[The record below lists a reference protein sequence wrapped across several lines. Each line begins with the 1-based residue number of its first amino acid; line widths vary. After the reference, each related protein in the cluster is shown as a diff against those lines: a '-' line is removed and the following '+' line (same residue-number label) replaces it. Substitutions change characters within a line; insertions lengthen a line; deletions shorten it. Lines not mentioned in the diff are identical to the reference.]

1 MTTYTLAGVYY
12 EFGSGNT
19 VTQFQPATFSFTL
32 VDGVSTL
39 SYTYDYAPDGVSPTT
54 VEFDNQGTQLF
65 APILDATTPL
75 DPTNNDTYVVELSW
89 VDDFG
94 TPKTTTLLQIDILT
108 GGEYVFFL
116 DGDPLP
122 ILNTLAEFQDFNDNH
137 ITGVRDIP
145 AGTTFAEG
153 QAISVNDI
161 SYFSS
166 TENDAFPGTS
176 ANESIGAGAGADEIY
191 GNGGVDTL
199 DGGAGEDWIV
209 VTGDN
214 DGTLVIG
221 GGDFDDV
228 VIYDPTNPD
237 ALFVDFT
244 HGGAGEVQIVGR
256 SDHTG
261 SATVDYTITAVEIER
276 VSIEFGT
283 QSGGDVLI
291 QGDST
296 DDRVRFN
303 ELPNFWEFLGGDGQ
317 DQVDLHRTWVEDDTG
332 TRIRGISSTFLL
344 DNTNF
349 SVNGD
354 TVVVSNS
361 DGSGAVFSLTDVEF
375 IRLTD
380 GTFSTEQLAAMDAGQ
395 STTPTTGDDNLF
407 GTVNPDSIDGDAG
420 NDVISGLG
428 GNDTLIGGVG
438 NDTLYGGEDDDTLSG
453 GADNDVIN
461 GGTGNDSVDGGAG
474 DDTLTDGRGF
484 DTVDGGTGTDT
495 FYRDLAADFS
505 AQSWL
510 PIVDLVAGRFYD
522 PADDPSLFDT
532 LLNIENVQLV
542 GDFDMSI
549 TGDGNGNVLQSDLG
563 DDTVIGG
570 AGNDTLLGGEG
581 NDTLSGGAD
590 NDVIDGGFG
599 NDSIDG
605 GAGDDTLTD
614 GRGFDTVDGGTG
626 TDTFYRDLAADF
638 TAQSWLPIVD
648 LVAGRF
654 YDPAD
659 DPSLFDTLLNI
670 ENVQLVGDFDMSIT
684 GDGNGNVLQSD
695 LGDDT
700 VIGGSGSDTLISGAG
715 NDSLQGD
722 LGNDLLQGG
731 DDNDTL
737 NGGFSA
743 DTLEGGSGDD
753 LLIGGY
759 GDDSIDG
766 GIGSDTADY
775 TGFGGNITVNLNDGT
790 AQYTGAA
797 GTDILTGIENLV
809 GGDHA
814 DRFTGRPDDSILE
827 GGDSADTLLG
837 LGGDDTLDGQDG
849 NDNIVG
855 GSGADHLIGGAGR
868 DALLGGTENDSL
880 DGGIENDQLRGGDGE
895 DTLYGGVGRD
905 ILIGGDF
912 VAGGFP
918 GDGAADTFVYT
929 DVTESQVGAGGRD
942 IIRDF
947 EDGLDIMDLSAIDAI
962 TGTPG
967 DDAFTFIGS
976 SGFSGTAGELRAVT
990 TAAATIVQA
999 DVDGDG
1005 NSDFDVFLNGVLV
1018 MDTSDFVL

>member
-19 VTQFQPATFSFTL
+19 VTQFQPASFSFTL

-161 SYFSS
+161 GYFSS

-349 SVNGD
+349 LVNGD

-407 GTVNPDSIDGDAG
+407 GTVDPDSIDGDAG

-461 GGTGNDSVDGGAG
+461 GGTGNDSV
-474 DDTLTDGRGF
+474 
-484 DTVDGGTGTDT
+484 
-495 FYRDLAADFS
+495 
-505 AQSWL
+505 
-510 PIVDLVAGRFYD
+510 
-522 PADDPSLFDT
+522 
-532 LLNIENVQLV
+532 
-542 GDFDMSI
+542 
-549 TGDGNGNVLQSDLG
+549 
-563 DDTVIGG
+563 
-570 AGNDTLLGGEG
+570 
-581 NDTLSGGAD
+581 
-590 NDVIDGGFG
+590 
-599 NDSIDG
+599 DG

-715 NDSLQGD
+715 NDSLEGD

-766 GIGSDTADY
+766 GTGSDTADY

-790 AQYTGAA
+790 GQYTGAA

-918 GDGAADTFVYT
+918 GDGATDTFVYT